1 MVVAQEQG
9 ANLRMLRIASAS
21 LLDFAGL
28 SSPGRT
34 RNHNEDA
41 LLCCPAL
48 GLWAVADGMGGHQY
62 GEIASTLALQVLEQA
77 VAGGDS
83 LEAAVH
89 VANRAVLEAAA
100 QDGMGTTIV
109 AAHFDGTSFNL
120 AWVGDSRAYRVTADD
135 IVPLSRDHSWVQAM
149 VDAGELDPADA
160 HNHRRKNIILQC
172 LGRDEAVEV
181 GTVSGTLHADE
192 LLLLCSD
199 GLTSELTDTQIHAHC
214 TAADTLEAVVQQL
227 IERANANGGRD
238 NISCIVLGCTMP
250 PPATGSRGRRL
261 LHKIFK
267 PLKT

>member
-1 MVVAQEQG
+1 
-9 ANLRMLRIASAS
+9 MLRIASAS

-28 SSPGRT
+28 TSPGRT
-34 RNHNEDA
+34 RDHNEDA

-109 AAHFDGTSFNL
+109 AAHFNGTSFEL

-160 HNHRRKNIILQC
+160 QNHRWKNIILQC
-172 LGRDEAVEV
+172 LGRDEALAV
-181 GTVSGTLHADE
+181 GAANGMLYANE

-199 GLTSELTDTQIHAHC
+199 GLTNELTDTQIHAQC
-214 TAADTLEAVVQQL
+214 TAADTLEAMVEQL
-227 IERANANGGRD
+227 IEQANAKGGRD
-238 NISCIVLGCTMP
+238 NISCIVLGHAMSSS
-250 PPATGSRGRRL
+250 AESRGRRL
-261 LHKIFK
+261 LNKLFK
-267 PLKT
+267 PLKS

>member
-1 MVVAQEQG
+1 
-9 ANLRMLRIASAS
+9 MLRIASAS

-28 SSPGRT
+28 TSPGRT
-34 RNHNEDA
+34 RDHNEDA

-77 VAGGDS
+77 VGWGDS
-83 LEAAVH
+83 LEAAVRA
-89 VANRAVLEAAA
+89 ANRAVFDAAA
-100 QDGMGTTIV
+100 QDGMGTTVV
-109 AAHFDGTSFNL
+109 AAHFDGASFEL

-172 LGRDEAVEV
+172 LGRDEALEV
-181 GTVSGTLHADE
+181 GTVSGMLHADE

-199 GLTSELTDTQIHAHC
+199 GLTSELTDAQIHAQC
-214 TAADTLEAVVQQL
+214 TAADTLETLVEQL
-227 IERANANGGRD
+227 IEQANAEGGRD
-238 NISCIVLGCTMP
+238 NISCIVIGRTMQ

-261 LHKIFK
+261 LHKLFK
-267 PLKT
+267 PLKS